1 MDDNYRTQIPVPP
14 GGFAAG
20 LHTGM
25 SERDFQRLCRLIQER
40 CGIQIV
46 PGKRT
51 LLEGRIGRRLNQLGL
66 NSYREYCEYLFSLKG
81 MAEELTPMIDAVT
94 TNKTDFFREPYHFE
108 FLRDKALP
116 VLRKLY
122 GAGASRKLN
131 LWSAACS
138 SGEEPY
144 TLAMV
149 LADLASCDHRL
160 QFEIL
165 ATDIS
170 TKVLDLARNAIY
182 DRERVE
188 PIPMTMRGKYL
199 LKSRDPEKALVK
211 IVPELRD
218 KIVFRRLNL
227 MDDNYLI
234 QHPMDV
240 IFCRNVIIYFDRP
253 TQEQII
259 NKLCSHLV
267 PGGYLFMGHAET
279 LTNMS
284 VEVQCVAA
292 STYQKSLKGG
302 K

>member
-1 MDDNYRTQIPVPP
+1 
-14 GGFAAG
+14 
-20 LHTGM
+20 
-25 SERDFQRLCRLIQER
+25 
-40 CGIQIV
+40 
-46 PGKRT
+46 
-51 LLEGRIGRRLNQLGL
+51 
-66 NSYREYCEYLFSLKG
+66 
-81 MAEELTPMIDAVT
+81 
-94 TNKTDFFREPYHFE
+94 
-108 FLRDKALP
+108 
-116 VLRKLY
+116 
-122 GAGASRKLN
+122 
-131 LWSAACS
+131 
-138 SGEEPY
+138 
-144 TLAMV
+144 
-149 LADLASCDHRL
+149 
-160 QFEIL
+160 
-165 ATDIS
+165 
-170 TKVLDLARNAIY
+170 
-182 DRERVE
+182 
-188 PIPMTMRGKYL
+188 MTMRGKYL

-218 KIVFRRLNL
+218 KIVFRKLNL

-279 LTNMS
+279 LTNMG